1 MLIPKTHFEQVSL
14 AIVKKIV
21 EEQIQEETAAKLDE
35 EARKKSL
42 REDYLQW
49 QRQSMGRHRPVPIE
63 EL

>member
-14 AIVKKIV
+14 AIVRKIV
-21 EEQIQEETAAKLDE
+21 EEQIQEESATKQDQEAK
-35 EARKKSL
+35 KNSL

-49 QRQSMGRHRPVPIE
+49 QRQSMGRHRPVSIE

>member
-14 AIVKKIV
+14 AIVRKIV
-21 EEQIQEETAAKLDE
+21 EEQIQEESATKQDQEAK
-35 EARKKSL
+35 KKSL

-49 QRQSMGRHRPVPIE
+49 QRQSMGRHRPVSIE